1 MSLMSGS
8 KNADATNA
16 QPVSGRRPLWFRFR
30 LWDVNGMLPVIAA
43 LSVTVLAAGYSE
55 AKFQARLADMMAQK
69 ADQESIMQLANCPIA
84 AQPKPMSRVR

>member
-8 KNADATNA
+8 NNADAAKA
-16 QPVSGRRPLWFRFR
+16 QPVPGRRPFWFRFR

-55 AKFQARLADMMAQK
+55 AKFQARLADAMAQK
-69 ADQESIMQLANCPIA
+69 AEQESAVQLANCPKA
-84 AQPKPMSRVR
+84 VEANPMSHVR